1 LILFLSILLAFPL
14 LAGPVFA
21 DIEVSVIAE
30 DFYLSPGS
38 YLMQIRVDEYGN
50 YGLSALGPHRG
61 WVVFENNYFSIE
73 GEREINFSITP
84 PEYTKAGTYRFPIMV
99 YSLEDDSIYSIK
111 EYRLLIEDKT
121 EAKITELNLNKDSF
135 FPGEQIRIGVNVA
148 NKGTS
153 DLEEIKLE
161 ILLKGPGYEK
171 VVEKKLSLYVK
182 EEKDFEQTFETSMH
196 NDPGTYEISLT
207 LTKFGQKM
215 DSKKKIIE
223 IERVGKIEKFHETS
237 WKLVQESGTFYL
249 KNVGNIKKTEI
260 IEMKLTK
267 PWDWF
272 VFFSE
277 MPEIID
283 QGTEMAYVWEV
294 TLDRGETKVISY
306 DIHYWPFVIVA
317 IVIIYGLYL
326 VLRQVKKPTI
336 RKHSLQTRVLE
347 DDKREV
353 MVALEVK
360 SGGKKMK
367 DVVVEDKIPTVAH
380 LIKDFKT
387 IKPKIKKSD
396 DGIVLRW
403 NLKNLGKRENIIL
416 TYRFGTLIGA
426 VGYFRLPKAVLKAKI
441 NNVLTEYFSN
451 SLKIKE
457 E

>member
-1 LILFLSILLAFPL
+1 M
-14 LAGPVFA
+14 A
-21 DIEVSVIAE
+21 DIEVNVIAE

-38 YLMQIRVDEYGN
+38 YLMQIWVDEYGD
-50 YGLSALGPHRG
+50 YGLSSLGPHRG
-61 WVVFENNYFSIE
+61 WVVFERNYFSVS
-73 GEREINFSITP
+73 GEIEINFSITP
-84 PEYTKAGTYRFPIMV
+84 PENTKAGTYRFPIMV
-99 YSLEDDSIYSIK
+99 YSIEDDSIYSIK
-111 EYRLLIEDKT
+111 EYRLLIEEKT
-121 EAKITELNLNKDSF
+121 EARIKNLEINKDSF
-135 FPGEQIRIGVNVA
+135 SPGDKIEVEGVVA
-148 NKGTS
+148 NTGTS
-153 DLEEIKLE
+153 DLEELKLTIE
-161 ILLKGPGYEK
+161 LEGPGYEK
-171 VVEKKLSLYVK
+171 VEEKKFSLYVT
-182 EEKDFEQTFETSMH
+182 EEKEFEHAFETSMY
-196 NDPGTYEISLT
+196 NDPGAYEVSLT

-223 IERVGKIEKFHETS
+223 IEEVGKIEKDLETS
-237 WKLVQESGTFYL
+237 WRLVQESGTFHL
-249 KNVGNIKKTEI
+249 KNVGNVRKTER

-272 VFFSE
+272 AFFSE

-294 TLDRGETKVISY
+294 TLDRGETKTINY

-317 IVIIYGLYL
+317 IFIIYGLYL

-336 RKHSLQTRVLE
+336 RKHALQTKVLE

-387 IKPKIKKSD
+387 IKPKIRKTNE
-396 DGIVLRW
+396 GIVLRW
-403 NLKNLGKRENIIL
+403 NLKNLSKRENIIL

-426 VGYFRLPKAVLKAKI
+426 VGYFRLPRAVLKAKI